1 MFTHQYSHSQSCD
14 VVGEYFIQSKE
25 DVVGEA
31 FIWNDVFSITIQL
44 NLYDETIGLDKTHIR
59 IKGNTQFEY
68 DEFTTT
74 HFGGSQYTYTIPY
87 GKNTIYNVDSSVTL
101 KNGKSYKFVNP
112 QNGRNTIM
120 YRITPPC
127 LIK

>member
-31 FIWNDVFSITIQL
+31 FIWNDMFSITIQL

-68 DEFTTT
+68 DEFITT
-74 HFGGSQYTYTIPY
+74 HFGSSQYTYTIPY
-87 GKNTIYNVDSSVTL
+87 GKNTIYTIDGSVTL
-101 KNGKSYKFVNP
+101 KNGYTYKFVIP
-112 QNGRNTIM
+112 ETGRTTVM
-120 YRITPPC
+120 YRIVPPC